1 MNTEQPSIF
10 CHECEAEFTV
20 VSSYDDPIE
29 FCPHCG
35 SEIEYEEDDD
45 EYYDELSDDLDESN
59 Q

>member
-20 VSSYDDPIE
+20 VSSYDDPID

-35 SEIEYEEDDD
+35 SEIEYEDED
-45 EYYDELSDDLDESN
+45 DDLDEYFEELDDSN